1 MLNDLIGSNLI
12 KKKLIKF
19 TCLLFAIV
27 SLSGEQTELRYI
39 SKFLALVLKRGIYYM
54 VILNDGSSKSK
65 TECTLK
71 KYLRFIL
78 NLQFKSKVVILHDF
92 IWIILIGT
100 LKC

>member
-1 MLNDLIGSNLI
+1 
-12 KKKLIKF
+12 
-19 TCLLFAIV
+19 
-27 SLSGEQTELRYI
+27 
-39 SKFLALVLKRGIYYM
+39 M

-92 IWIILIGT
+92 FWIILIGT